1 MIAIF
6 CDFGVEG
13 PYVGQM
19 QAALAHH
26 APTIPVIPLMVDVP
40 AYKVSAA
47 SRLLAGLVQGMPS
60 PAVFLCVVDPG
71 VGSSR
76 LPIAI
81 ECDGV
86 WYVGPDNGLLWQVKE
101 QATDCK
107 LYEIVFKPN
116 QICPTFHGRD
126 LFAPVAAELA
136 QGNRQSLRTIV
147 EITPAQ
153 DVITNPFEVIYHDR
167 YGNCWTAARNN
178 NLNATNN
185 LQWKLQTISYAPY
198 FAQVPKGQAFWYFN
212 SAGFVEIAVNQ
223 GNAQADL
230 QLNIG
235 DSLFIEE

>member
-19 QAALAHH
+19 QAVLAHH
-26 APTIPVIPLMVDVP
+26 APTVPVIPLMVDAP

-47 SRLLAGLVQGMPS
+47 SRLLAGLAQSMPS
-60 PAVFLCVVDPG
+60 PLVYLCVVDPE

-101 QATDCK
+101 QATEYA

-136 QGNRQSLRTIV
+136 QGNRQSLRPLA
-147 EITPAQ
+147 EIDPAQ
-153 DVITNPFEVIYHDR
+153 DHMSTPFEVIYHDR
-167 YGNCWTAARNN
+167 YGNCWTAAREN

-185 LQWKLQTISYAPY
+185 LQWKLQKIFYAPY
-198 FAQVPKGQAFWYFN
+198 FAKVPVGQAFWYIN

-230 QLNIG
+230 RLNIG
-235 DSLFIEE
+235 DILHIE